1 MPYNL
6 TTMQSIYHNQD
17 EIVEITYN
25 NSIVYQK
32 SGPTPAYDIRYT
44 TTDNQQLTLSSSTGV
59 VSHTFE
65 NNNGYITLDSN
76 KEVPASMFQ
85 YCTTLHKIY
94 YSTGVTFD
102 SSNGYQHD
110 GCTSLDYV
118 ELPSDLVEI
127 PPRCFRECESLCEMT
142 VPSTVTTIGI
152 FAWWKCGL
160 NNHTSGHYQ
169 PDIKFTS
176 ITPAQNIDPDYTFST
191 NEENGYYTAQAH
203 NTIYKLVP
211 YEAWADYA
219 SDAKWR
225 NTNNYID
232 WYDTDTTDYALLP
245 FFVENTTDNAET
257 VTVGISSGS
266 GQSGT
271 MSISDDGTTWTTL
284 CTLPQS
290 NFTFTLPA
298 HTRKYIKTTCTSF
311 GLYNSSNCITGADT
325 IGGNVKT
332 LCNGNADKTII
343 HGSGSEG
350 AGLDSSFV
358 TSSDGGN
365 STLVDARNLVLDYCD
380 GNRSRLF
387 RGATALKYAPK
398 HWNTFE
404 YTQANRTFEQATAL
418 THAPVYYENGNFCKD
433 IAWSH
438 LRGASSLKAVKINDL
453 TQTVGSFT
461 STDNFNYMMYYA
473 ESLVYVKCMLD
484 PSNSILSAQQ
494 WNQFVNH
501 VGSNGVFVKKAG
513 TTWPTG
519 NTGIPSNW
527 TVLEATE

>member
-1 MPYNL
+1 MSYNL

-25 NSIVYQK
+25 NSPVYQK
-32 SGPTPAYDIRYT
+32 SGPTPPSTYDIRYT

-65 NNNGYITLDSN
+65 NNTGYITLDSN

-94 YSTGVTFD
+94 YSTGVTFE

-127 PPRCFRECESLCEMT
+127 PLRCFRECESLCEMT

-160 NNHTSGHYQ
+160 NNHTSGYYQ

-191 NEENGYYTAQAH
+191 DAENGYYTAQVH

-211 YEAWADYA
+211 YEAWPDYA
-219 SDAKWR
+219 SNAKWR
-225 NTNNYID
+225 TSNNYID

-245 FFVENTTDNAET
+245 FFIENTTDTAET
-257 VTVGISSGS
+257 ITIRNRDNVTSGS
-266 GQSGT
+266 DMSGT
-271 MSISDDGTTWTTL
+271 MSISDDGTTWTEL

-298 HTRKYIKTTCTSF
+298 HTRKYLKATCTSF
-311 GLYNSSNCITGADT
+311 SNYTLGNAIYGMDT
-325 IGGNVKT
+325 VGGNINS
-332 LCNGNADKTII
+332 LANGNGKVDVPGEV
-343 HGSGSEG
+343 GSAFTTGNRDTG
-350 AGLDSSFV
+350 NDALIDAKNLCVDYIAG
-358 TSSDGGN
+358 DGG
-365 STLVDARNLVLDYCD
+365 L
-380 GNRSRLF
+380 GRLF
-387 RGATALKYAPK
+387 SGC
-398 HWNTFE
+398 HN
-404 YTQANRTFEQATAL
+404 L
-418 THAPVYYENGNFCKD
+418 THAPKIWGGQGRMSKSFLSCNRLTHAPKILDNTLKEDHCYHAFEYDSYLTAVNIGEITYASTNDPDDFDRVFYSC
-433 IAWSH
+433 
-438 LRGASSLKAVKINDL
+438 SSLSYI
-453 TQTVGSFT
+453 
-461 STDNFNYMMYYA
+461 
-473 ESLVYVKCMLD
+473 KCMLD
-484 PSNSILSAQQ
+484 PSTLHNNFSQFTTGVSA
-494 WNQFVNH
+494 
-501 VGSNGVFVKKAG
+501 NGVFVKKAG
-513 TTWPTG
+513 VSWPTG
-519 NTGIPSNW
+519 ANGIPSGW